1 MRWLTRLLTRRPRST
16 PQPCG
21 FMSPVAAA
29 ARLFAYGLTGATIW
43 SARCVTLGRLARPIR
58 CIRTLWGHSA
68 SNALPWTWNLTGVY
82 RSSSDASV
90 AAAGSLRR
98 STRPKHTFGELWHRG
113 LTPER
118 CPLPLGVGMSG
129 TCHENRLRIRVEGI
143 VQGVGFRPFVYALA
157 TRLHVGGCVSNDSQ
171 GC

>member
-1 MRWLTRLLTRRPRST
+1 MRWLTRLLTRRPRSEA

-29 ARLFAYGLTGATIW
+29 AEAIRVRADRRSIW

-98 STRPKHTFGELWHRG
+98 STRPNYTFGELWHRG

-118 CPLPLGVGMSG
+118 CSLPLGVGMSG
-129 TCHENRLRIRVEGI
+129 TCHENPAADSGRGHCPGSGLSSLRV
-143 VQGVGFRPFVYALA
+143 RPGNSSHA
-157 TRLHVGGCVSNDSQ
+157 
-171 GC
+171 